1 MERDHAEQRATG
13 EHDASGGAP
22 PTPRAGWTALVE
34 HRFAWLALW
43 DSLSWVLAIWAAT
56 WVRYEFDV
64 SSIDI
69 AGVWTTL
76 PIVIAVQV
84 LVGLWQGLYLG
95 RWRLGSF
102 EEIEALLKAVVLSAV
117 VLFIVVYPTRWVPI
131 SVPLAAVFIA
141 LVSMAAVR
149 YSWRVLIDRGRRP
162 SGDGAARVLVFGA
175 GDGADQVITAM
186 LRDPASP
193 YLPVAILDDDPR
205 KSHLRIRTVRV
216 QGTKADIETLAV
228 ELRADV
234 LLIAIPSADG
244 PLVRELA
251 EIGERAGLRVM
262 AVPTVSDLFA
272 DSIGV
277 DDIRPLTTADLLG
290 RREIDTDIGGIADYL
305 TGRRVLVTG
314 AGGSIGSE
322 LCRQVQRYGPAA
334 LVMLDRDES
343 GLHAVQL
350 SIEGRAMLDTRDLV
364 VADIRDLERMAAV
377 FDEHRPDVVFHAAA
391 LKHLPLCEMH
401 PSEAV
406 KTNVWG
412 TATLLDLSVAH
423 GVDTFVNISTDK
435 AADPVSVLG
444 ATKRV
449 AERLTA
455 SAARRAEGDYISVRF
470 GNVLGSRGSVLGAFR
485 AQIEMGGP
493 LTVTDPEVTRYFMT
507 VEEAVQLVIQAGA
520 IGEHGGAM
528 VLDMGEPV
536 RIADVARRLIAEADR
551 RIEIVY
557 TGLRP
562 GEKLHEVLCGD
573 GEDPRPSAHP
583 LIAVVDVPPLS
594 TADITG
600 LTSSSP
606 DVLVLELEE
615 HVLRPHLSSTTD

>member
-1 MERDHAEQRATG
+1 MERDHTEQRTRG
-13 EHDASGGAP
+13 QRDARSGAP
-22 PTPRAGWTALVE
+22 PSPRVAWTALVE

-43 DSLSWVLAIWAAT
+43 DSVSWFVAIWIAT
-56 WVRYEFDV
+56 WVRYEFHFG
-64 SSIDI
+64 SIDA
-69 AGVWTTL
+69 AGVWTVVPL
-76 PIVIAVQV
+76 VIAVQV

-117 VLFIVVYPTRWVPI
+117 VLFLVDLPTRWVPI
-131 SVPLAAVFIA
+131 SVPVAAVFIA
-141 LVSMAAVR
+141 IVSMAAVR
-149 YSWRVLIDRGRRP
+149 YGWRVLIDRGRRP
-162 SGDGAARVLVFGA
+162 NGDGAARVLVFGA

-216 QGTKADIETLAV
+216 RGTKADIGSLAE

-234 LLIAIPSADG
+234 LLIAIPSASG
-244 PLVRELA
+244 ALMRELA
-251 EIGERAGLRVM
+251 AAGEEAGLRVM
-262 AVPTVSDLFA
+262 AVPTVSDLF
-272 DSIGV
+272 DTSLGV
-277 DDIRPLTTADLLG
+277 EDIRPLTTADLLG
-290 RREIDTDIGGIADYL
+290 RREIDTDIGGIAEYL
-305 TGRRVLVTG
+305 TGRRVLITG

-322 LCRQVQRYGPAA
+322 LCRQVHRFGPSA

-377 FDEHRPDVVFHAAA
+377 FEEHRPDVVFHAAA

-412 TATLLDLSVAH
+412 TATLLDLSIAH

-455 SAARRAEGDYISVRF
+455 SAAKRADGDYISVRF

-536 RIADVARRLIAEADR
+536 RIADLAHRLIAEADR

-562 GEKLHEVLCGD
+562 GEKLHEVLQGD
-573 GEDPRPSAHP
+573 EEDPRASAHP
-583 LIAVVDVPPLS
+583 LIAIVDVPPLS
-594 TADITG
+594 SADIIG

-606 DVLVLELEE
+606 ETLLLELEE
-615 HVLRPHLSSTTD
+615 HVSRPHFSTTTD